1 MAARGAGAEC
11 QEEPTGRRALA
22 RGKCRA
28 RGPLFQGPSGGFAA
42 LGYVDGHTI
51 TLHHRF
57 PNETPELFR
66 RMAADL
72 VALKIDALVSVGNVA
87 SPYAKNAT
95 QTIPVVFILVADP
108 IGSKL
113 VDSLARPS
121 GNVTGLTN
129 FVSDVVGRRLQLLK
143 ELIPEVSRIG
153 QLVNPNAAAARLNIE
168 LTREAAA
175 QLGFAVKLFE
185 ARSVDELER
194 AFDAMAAAG
203 MQAVTVNPEGLAF
216 QARELIAKLALARRL
231 ALCAYSRETRAI
243 PNTLRNEHKIDG
255 AILACWS
262 LVHGLTLLLAD
273 GLVGPRK
280 KSAELGE
287 SLVQG
292 MLDGL
297 VAKLPALPTGAW
309 VGPSA

>member
-1 MAARGAGAEC
+1 
-11 QEEPTGRRALA
+11 
-22 RGKCRA
+22 
-28 RGPLFQGPSGGFAA
+28 
-42 LGYVDGHTI
+42 
-51 TLHHRF
+51 
-57 PNETPELFR
+57 
-66 RMAADL
+66 MAADL

-108 IGSKL
+108 ISSKL